1 MEDPE
6 SERCFVHKPK
16 KLGPNHSSRSWIF
29 RCQYDVENKRFIMC
43 KNEDH
48 EEGQYESILMYGEI
62 AQSVVEYAPNELIV
76 FVKPTNLLLVKNWQ
90 NIREI

>member
-1 MEDPE
+1 
-6 SERCFVHKPK
+6 
-16 KLGPNHSSRSWIF
+16 
-29 RCQYDVENKRFIMC
+29 MC
-43 KNEDH
+43 KNEEY

-90 NIREI
+90 KIREI